1 MGEYHRDSVGL
12 FTPKLVT
19 ILREGYTASMLR
31 ADILAGLTVAIVA
44 LPLSMA
50 LAIASGTTPDRGLA
64 TAIVAGFLISAF
76 SGSRFQIGG
85 PTGAFVVI
93 VFQVIHDHGYDGL
106 VLSTL
111 MAGIILILFAL
122 ARFGTYI
129 KYIPYPVVTGFTS
142 GIALI
147 ILTSQIPELL
157 GLGLKDAP
165 PDFIGKWIMILEQA
179 GRTNPAALAIGGGTL
194 AVILVTRHLAPRS
207 PVFLIG
213 ISAGALVTAF
223 GGIDVETIGSR
234 FGDIPATLPVPSWPD
249 ISLQRLATLAPSAFT
264 IALLAGIESLL
275 SAVVADGM
283 TGRRHRSNC
292 ELLGQG
298 IANIG
303 SALFGG
309 IPATGAIA
317 RTATNIRAGGTSPI
331 SGMVHAVV
339 LLVLMMVA
347 APLARYLPMPSLAAV
362 LVVVAWTMSET
373 DRFRHLLKAPPGD
386 ILVLLLTFGLTVLVD
401 LTLAIQVGV
410 VLAALLFVHRITQAM
425 EEEQGLHLVDEDT
438 DDFARIRSVYSPESG
453 EQRRTAVYRINGPF
467 FFGIAG
473 KLASVLENIGQVP
486 EILIL
491 NLEAVPLI
499 DATAAHALD
508 GFIDQ
513 CLRKGIEIR
522 VVGVLPHPMRV
533 LKKLGIDRKATAIL
547 PRPDSGTDRDK

>member
-1 MGEYHRDSVGL
+1 MGDHHRDSVGL

-213 ISAGALVTAF
+213 ISAGAFVTTF

-347 APLARYLPMPSLAAV
+347 APMARYLPMPSLAAV

-453 EQRRTAVYRINGPF
+453 EQRRMAVYRINGPF

-522 VVGVLPHPMRV
+522 VVGVLPHPMQV

-547 PRPDSGTDRDK
+547 PRPDSVTDRDK

>member
-1 MGEYHRDSVGL
+1 MGTSHHDRNGL
-12 FTPKLVT
+12 LTPKLVT
-19 ILREGYTASMLR
+19 VLRDGYTLSMLR
-31 ADILAGLTVAIVA
+31 ADIMAGMTVAIVA

-111 MAGIILILFAL
+111 MAGFILIAFAL

-147 ILTSQIPELL
+147 ILTSQVPELL
-157 GLGLKDAP
+157 GLGLKNPP
-165 PDFIGKWIMILEQA
+165 PDFIGKWAAILEQIRHTKP
-179 GRTNPAALAIGGGTL
+179 GALTIGGMTL
-194 AVILVTRHLAPRS
+194 VVILVVRHVAPRA

-213 ISAGALVTAF
+213 ISIGALVTAL
-223 GGIDVETIGSR
+223 GGMNVETIGSR
-234 FGDIPATLPVPSWPD
+234 FGDIPRTLPVPAWPD
-249 ISLQRLATLAPSAFT
+249 ISVQRLVTLAPSAFT

-283 TGRRHRSNC
+283 TGRKHRSNC

-309 IPATGAIA
+309 MPATGAIA
-317 RTATNIRAGGTSPI
+317 RTATNVRAGGLSPV
-331 SGMVHAVV
+331 SGMVHAAV

-362 LVVVAWTMSET
+362 LVMVAWGMSEI
-373 DRFRHLLKAPPGD
+373 DRFRRLLKAPPGD
-386 ILVLLLTFGLTVLVD
+386 ILVLLLTFVLTVLVD

-410 VLAALLFVHRITQAM
+410 VLAALLFVHRITQVM

-438 DDFARIRSVYSPESG
+438 DDFARVRSVYSPESG
-453 EQRRTAVYRINGPF
+453 GSRRTVIYRINGPF

-473 KLASVLENIGQVP
+473 KLADILENIGQVP
-486 EILIL
+486 DTLIL
-491 NLEAVPLI
+491 DMEAVPVI

-508 GFIDQ
+508 GFIDH
-513 CLRKGIEIR
+513 CLRKGI
-522 VVGVLPHPMRV
+522 VVRLAGVRSYPLRI
-533 LKKLGIDRKATAIL
+533 LKDLGVDRKVEAIL
-547 PRPDSGTDRDK
+547 SRSERGDDGP

>member
-1 MGEYHRDSVGL
+1 MGDHHRDSVGL

-213 ISAGALVTAF
+213 ISAGALVTTF

-347 APLARYLPMPSLAAV
+347 APMARYLPMPSLAAV

-453 EQRRTAVYRINGPF
+453 EQRRMAVYRINGPF

-522 VVGVLPHPMRV
+522 VVGVLPHPMQV

-547 PRPDSGTDRDK
+547 PRPDSVTDRDK